1 MRVLIAEDDA
11 DSFELL
17 ATLLI
22 SFGYEIV
29 GVDNGDDALEILQR
43 PDRPMLAILDWMM
56 PGMSG
61 VDVCHKLREHQND
74 NPPYV
79 ILLTSLNSESNIV
92 EGLEA
97 GADDYITKP
106 FDFYELNARIGVG
119 QRVVDLQAS
128 LSSRVKELED
138 ALGHVKTLQGILPI
152 CMHCHKIRDDQE
164 SWHRIEAYIEQHS
177 AAQFS
182 HSICETCLQEHY
194 KDV

>member
-17 ATLLI
+17 ATLLT

-29 GVDNGDDALEILQR
+29 GVDNGEDALAILQC

-61 VDVCHKLREHQND
+61 VDVCRQLRAQQFD
-74 NPPYV
+74 NPTYI
-79 ILLTSLNSESNIV
+79 ILLTSLKSESDIV

-119 QRVVDLQAS
+119 QRVIDLQAS

-138 ALGHVKTLQGILPI
+138 ALGHVNTLRGILPI

-177 AAQFS
+177 DVQFS
-182 HSICETCLQEHY
+182 HGICQQCMKEHY
-194 KDV
+194 DKL